1 MYLLPLVEVLSRSDL
16 RVPEKEVATV
26 GSGHLLMMRMYRLSH
41 VEVLSSRDDLRAFRC
56 IGSRARARLKYRQ

>member
-1 MYLLPLVEVLSRSDL
+1 
-16 RVPEKEVATV
+16 VPEKEVATV